1 MTVFAAFTLAAVAT
15 YFLRSSMILLS
26 GSANSPRL
34 TKAIRF
40 VAPAVLAAIIASAV
54 FLDRGALR
62 QPALAELV
70 ALVVGLV
77 AVRRTGNVGMAL
89 FVGLPVFWA
98 LSALIG

>member
-1 MTVFAAFTLAAVAT
+1 MTVLAAFTLAAVAT
-15 YFLRSSMILLS
+15 YLLRSSLILLS
-26 GSANSPRL
+26 GSSDSPRL

-40 VAPAVLAAIIASAV
+40 VAPAVLAAIVASAV

-70 ALVVGLV
+70 AIGAGLV

-98 LSALIG
+98 VSALIS